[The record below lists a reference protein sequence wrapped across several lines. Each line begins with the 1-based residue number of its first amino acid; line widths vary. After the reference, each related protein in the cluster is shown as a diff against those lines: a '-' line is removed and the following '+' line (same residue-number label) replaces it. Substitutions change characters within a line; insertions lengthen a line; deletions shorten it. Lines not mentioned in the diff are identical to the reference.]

1 MDASVFAHAQ
11 AAFCD
16 EIKYTTMIKQM
27 KRIPYEAPVTERFRV
42 EMEGSFCSASADV
55 ENPDNAE
62 VGRIDEHQV
71 NSDFTTAGDFSD
83 GSWD

>member
-1 MDASVFAHAQ
+1 
-11 AAFCD
+11 
-16 EIKYTTMIKQM
+16 MIKQM

-55 ENPDNAE
+55 ENPNKDE

-71 NSDFTTAGDFSD
+71 NSDFTTAGDFSA